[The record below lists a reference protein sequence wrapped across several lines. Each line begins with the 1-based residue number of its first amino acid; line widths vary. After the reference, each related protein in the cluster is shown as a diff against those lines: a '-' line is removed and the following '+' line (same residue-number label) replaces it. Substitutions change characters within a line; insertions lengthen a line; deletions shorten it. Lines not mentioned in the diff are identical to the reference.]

1 MELFDFTEILTDKD
15 GDTVSVD
22 ANYNPLKEIQR
33 FMSCTKKEACIILD
47 NLKKDYDV
55 YAGLCRIILTHG
67 KTIEHDFEMY
77 GQTYWHG
84 HKYNTVNDWD
94 FKEFVQKNKLKEKKS
109 RPPKKLVLTVTEP
122 QAKRARQIAYA
133 SMIGFDVDWHDYKR
147 FYLV

>member
-1 MELFDFTEILTDKD
+1 MLFDFSVKLTDKD
-15 GDTVSVD
+15 GDSVTVD
-22 ANYNPLKEIQR
+22 GLYNPLKEIER
-33 FMSCTKKEACIILD
+33 FLSCTKKEASEIFQR
-47 NLKKDYDV
+47 LKKEWDV
-55 YAGLCRIILTHG
+55 YAAPCSIILAKNG
-67 KTIEHDFEMY
+67 LIEHYFEMY

-147 FYLV
+147 FYLI